1 MDLLVVTVKFYLWI
15 EIMHGQILHTWLR
28 RDDRSN
34 AQLLLRVLVFLINY
48 SLGTSIPSTRTVD
61 NIMPSCLAGQLFVL
75 EQSSPWNLG
84 EKKTR
89 STCQTCILTF
99 RSISFYSGRILYCK
113 PRTNPSCAIK
123 TNSSSK

>member
-1 MDLLVVTVKFYLWI
+1 LDLLVVTVKFYLWI

-61 NIMPSCLAGQLFVL
+61 NIMPRCLAGQLFVL

-123 TNSSSK
+123 TNGSSK